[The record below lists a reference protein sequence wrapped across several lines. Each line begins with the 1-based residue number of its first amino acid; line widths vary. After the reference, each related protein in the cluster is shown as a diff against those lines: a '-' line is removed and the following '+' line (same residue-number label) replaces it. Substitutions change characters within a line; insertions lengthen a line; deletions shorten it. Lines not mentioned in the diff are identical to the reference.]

1 MVFKK
6 VVVRQINELS
16 AIIPKNM
23 TNLNVEHFLN
33 IYTIRKEMQDEGI
46 TNPSKK
52 IKEFTKNFVEKLSK
66 MPMDEEIIIEDNSF
80 FDSKRNLIIKI
91 PIDREMNFFK
101 TKMPKTR
108 KADYYLGCLVS
119 SVFLDFNVS
128 GENLVFLIRISFDG
142 YGCCNFEENS
152 KPLSIEDS
160 KIFIQFINHDEL
172 FQNIIRSLVK
182 KAIEINKENIWIDA
196 LNEYE
201 LLEL

>member
-1 MVFKK
+1 
-6 VVVRQINELS
+6 
-16 AIIPKNM
+16 M

-52 IKEFTKNFVEKLSK
+52 TKEFTKKFVEKLSK
-66 MPMDEEIIIEDNSF
+66 MPMDEEMI
-80 FDSKRNLIIKI
+80 
-91 PIDREMNFFK
+91 FFK
-101 TKMPKTR
+101 TIMPKTR
-108 KADYYLGCLVS
+108 KADYYLGCLDS

-128 GENLVFLIRISFDG
+128 NENLVFLIRISFDG
-142 YGCCNFEENS
+142 YGCCDFEENS

-172 FQNIIRSLVK
+172 FQNIIHSLVK
-182 KAIEINKENIWIDA
+182 KAIEINKENIWTDA

-201 LLEL
+201 LHEL

>member
-1 MVFKK
+1 M
-6 VVVRQINELS
+6 
-16 AIIPKNM
+16 KN
-23 TNLNVEHFLN
+23 LDVKHFLN
-33 IYTIRKEMQDEGI
+33 IYTIRKKMQDEGI

-66 MPMDEEIIIEDNSF
+66 MQMDEEIILENNSF
-80 FDSKRNLIIKI
+80 FDSKRNLIIEI
-91 PIDREMNFFK
+91 PIDRGIIFFK
-101 TKMPKTR
+101 TTMPKTR
-108 KADYYLGCLVS
+108 KADYYLGCLDS

-128 GENLVFLIRISFDG
+128 DENLVFLIRTSFDG
-142 YGCCNFEENS
+142 YGCCDFKENS
-152 KPLSIEDS
+152 KPLSVEDS